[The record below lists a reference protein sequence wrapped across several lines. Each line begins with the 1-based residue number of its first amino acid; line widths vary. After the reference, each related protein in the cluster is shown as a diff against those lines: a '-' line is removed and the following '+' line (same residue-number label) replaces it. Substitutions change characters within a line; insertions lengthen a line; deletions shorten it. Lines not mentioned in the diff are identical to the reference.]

1 MVDLVDEEHRK
12 KANDLLNIVATY
24 RKSEDLINIDAY
36 VKGSNLEIDYAIK
49 MIDKV
54 NRFLKQDIN
63 ERIDF
68 KETKEELLALF
79 N

>member
-1 MVDLVDEEHRK
+1 
-12 KANDLLNIVATY
+12 VATY

-36 VKGSNLEIDYAIK
+36 VEGSNLEIDYAIK